1 MINKSIVSVSIWNMV
16 IALFSYLC
24 AFYFTGLFNES
35 TSAIG
40 GLWSVISGIIVLE
53 STREDTLRSAKFRIV
68 GSLIGSVVSGIY
80 LFYFPFTV
88 VGYSVCIGIGASVCH
103 LLRLPKHIKL
113 TGVTIS
119 VVMIVSTMR
128 HDLNPFLNAGLR
140 FVESG
145 IGTGVAIFVSYLSEW
160 TLLTRRERI

>member
-1 MINKSIVSVSIWNMV
+1 MINKSIVSVSIWNLV
-16 IALFSYLC
+16 IALVAYLC
-24 AFYFTGLFNES
+24 GFHFTGLFNES

-53 STREDTLRSAKFRIV
+53 SSREDTLRSAKFRIV

-88 VGYSVCIGIGASVCH
+88 IGYSVCIGIGAMVCD
-103 LLRLPKHIKL
+103 LLRLPKYVKL
-113 TGVTIS
+113 SGVTIS
-119 VVMIVSTMR
+119 VIMIVSTIR

-145 IGTGVAIFVSYLSEW
+145 IGAGVAVFVSYLSDW
-160 TLLTRRERI
+160 ILLTKRERI

>member
-16 IALFSYLC
+16 ITLFAYLCGSYFTALFS
-24 AFYFTGLFNES
+24 EP

-53 STREDTLRSAKFRIV
+53 STREDTVRSAKFRIV

-88 VGYSVCIGIGASVCH
+88 IGYSVCIGIGAMVCH

-113 TGVTIS
+113 SGVTIS
-119 VVMIVSTMR
+119 MIMIVSTIR
-128 HDLNPFLNAGLR
+128 HELNPFLNAGLR

-145 IGTGVAIFVSYLSEW
+145 IGAGVAVFVSYLSDW
-160 TLLTRRERI
+160 LLLTKRERI

>member
-1 MINKSIVSVSIWNMV
+1 MLNKSIVSVGIWNMV
-16 IALFSYLC
+16 IALLAYLC
-24 AFYFTGLFNES
+24 GFYFTALFNEP

-40 GLWSVISGIIVLE
+40 GLWSVISGILVVE
-53 STREDTLRSAKFRIV
+53 SKLVDTLRSAKYRIV

-88 VGYSVCIGIGASVCH
+88 IGYSVCIGIGVLACH
-103 LLRLPKHIKL
+103 LLRIPQHVKL

-119 VVMIVSTMR
+119 VVMIVSTIM

-145 IGTGVAIFVSYLSEW
+145 IGTGIGVFVSYLSDSKIV
-160 TLLTRRERI
+160 TKRERI